1 MFKKL
6 LTLAAVFL
14 LVSCSSKV
22 KKNDTAETTSEV
34 KIEDKSVD
42 KNNYQAIAD
51 AEAAAALDKQTQ
63 AQIQEVEVQDRVLF
77 GYDSSDLSEEAKK
90 ILDTQAAWLKS
101 DTALK
106 ITIEGHCDERGTREY
121 NIALG
126 DKRANSAKSYLT
138 SNGVD
143 AARIKT
149 ISYGKERPA
158 FFGTSEDVLAKNRR
172 AVTVVN

>member
-34 KIEDKSVD
+34 KIEDKSAD

>member
-6 LTLAAVFL
+6 LTLAAVFF
-14 LVSCSSKV
+14 LVSCNSKV
-22 KKNDTAETTSEV
+22 KKNDTAENTSEV
-34 KIEDKSVD
+34 KIEDKSSEQ
-42 KNNYQAIAD
+42 NNYQAIAD

-77 GYDSSDLSEEAKK
+77 GYDSSDLSDEAKK

-101 DTALK
+101 DAAIK

-126 DKRANSAKSYLT
+126 EKRANAAKSYLT

-143 AARIKT
+143 SSRIKT

-158 FFGTSEDVLAKNRR
+158 FFGTNEDVLAKNRR
-172 AVTVVN
+172 SVTVVN